1 MRLYS
6 IDQGGEALKRFCALP
21 GLGQLSPQNV
31 QRHGPDDSLLLEL
44 DGTVTARC
52 SLWWRAVPSL
62 PSERIGILGHYA
74 AVDTEAATRLLQG
87 ACERLRA
94 SGCTLAV
101 GPMDG
106 STWRRYRLLTWRG
119 DEPTFFLEPD
129 NPDDWPVHFMSGG
142 FTPFAEY
149 VSSMCDDLD
158 AYPADTPL
166 ETCLLEAGYR
176 VRPIEMRRIEE
187 ELGLLWRLATET
199 FSRNLLY
206 TPITEAEFRESYT
219 PLLPVLRPELVNIF
233 EQDGEPVGF
242 IFALPDMLQ
251 AARHVPIDT
260 VILKTIGV
268 VPAQQG
274 RGLGNW
280 ITDFTFVTARKLGF
294 RRAIFAL
301 MHEDNASRRL
311 GRGRMRDIRRY
322 TLFARR
328 LGKA

>member
-1 MRLYS
+1 MKLHS
-6 IDQGGEALKRFCALP
+6 IDPGSEALVRFCALP
-21 GLGQLSPQNV
+21 GLGELSPQNV
-31 QRHGPDDSLLLEL
+31 QRHAPDDSLLLEK

-52 SLWWRAVPSL
+52 SLWWRAVPSY
-62 PSERIGILGHYA
+62 PGERVGVLGHYA
-74 AVDTEAATRLLQG
+74 AVDTEAATQLLHG
-87 ACERLRA
+87 ACERLGA

-129 NPDDWPVHFMSGG
+129 NPDDWPLHFTSGG

-149 VSSMCDDLD
+149 VSSKCDDLD
-158 AYPADTPL
+158 AYPADTLL
-166 ETCLLEAGYR
+166 EARMLEAGYR
-176 VRPIEMRRIEE
+176 ARPIEMRPIDE
-187 ELGLLWRLATET
+187 ELGLLWRLATEA

-206 TPITEAEFRESYT
+206 TPITEEEFRESYT
-219 PLLPVLRPELVNIF
+219 PLLPVVRPELVNIF
-233 EQDGEPVGF
+233 EHHGEPVGF
-242 IFALPDMLQ
+242 LFALPDMLQ
-251 AARHVPIDT
+251 AARHVQVDA
-260 VILKTIGV
+260 VVLKTIGV

-280 ITDFTFVTARKLGF
+280 ITDFTFVTARRLGF

-328 LGKA
+328 LGKD